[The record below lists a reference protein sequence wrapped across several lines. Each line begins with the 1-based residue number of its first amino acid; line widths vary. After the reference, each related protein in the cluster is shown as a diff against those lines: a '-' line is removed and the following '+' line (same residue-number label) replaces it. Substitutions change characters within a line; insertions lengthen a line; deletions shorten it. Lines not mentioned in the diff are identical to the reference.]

1 MLPPMKTPSFEYR
14 LALTIITMTWI
25 LLAGCSDEPA
35 PPEPGP
41 PIVPTQG
48 EFEIKPPGEDRPILG
63 PVQFVG
69 VRVLAYRRSLAS
81 GLIEVHDERV
91 TDASAARRTLQGL
104 IDTGWSA
111 WPPKAAPELAIG
123 LTHLAKDSMECGY
136 LLHVSKRPQ
145 HWRRTPSKIPRCFAT
160 LSDVEKALKRE
171 EQIRFHIERERWCN
185 KKRATFPPV
194 SVPVEDRCNVRVQLY
209 VGELT
214 KVGP

>member
-1 MLPPMKTPSFEYR
+1 MKTSVFQSRYT
-14 LALTIITMTWI
+14 LALVTMVCI
-25 LLAGCSDEPA
+25 LVAGCSDEEA
-35 PPEPGP
+35 PPKPGP
-41 PIVPTQG
+41 PIVPTQD
-48 EFEIKPPGEDRPILG
+48 EFQIKPPGEDRPILG

-69 VRVLAYRRSLAS
+69 VQVLAYRRSLAS

-104 IDTGWSA
+104 IDTGWSG

-123 LTHLAKDSMECGY
+123 LPHLVKDSMDCGY

-145 HWRRTPSKIPRCFAT
+145 HWRRIPNKVPRCFAT
-160 LSDVEKALKRE
+160 LADVEEALKRE

-194 SVPVEDRCNVRVQLY
+194 SVPVEQRCNVRVQLR

-214 KVGP
+214 KVDP